1 MKRCQKSN
9 LRLSVLVSFLLYVA
23 CIAPLSYAQ
32 KPERMAQAEV
42 LALLKKANQVDDQE
56 ASEKVAQELLKS
68 RSQTFPV
75 LLDILKDGK
84 GCIERRAAA
93 QFLVENDPKNEAVVA
108 PLVAISKGR
117 TLLSSEE
124 ELLCRRGATFLLA
137 FSTAGIRA
145 LTGLLKDKDIFVR
158 RGAIFAFD
166 ELTETA
172 NYPEGSIQAMKE
184 AIPVI
189 AAARSEND
197 NVLSDMADEVM
208 GQIVRQGGRELS
220 DAAKKALRR

>member
-9 LRLSVLVSFLLYVA
+9 LRLGVLVSFLLCVT
-23 CIAPLSYAQ
+23 CVAPLGYAQ
-32 KPERMAQAEV
+32 KPERVARAEV

-56 ASEKVAQELLKS
+56 AAEKAAQELLKS

-75 LLDILKDGK
+75 LLEILKGGN
-84 GCIERRAAA
+84 GCVEQRAAA
-93 QFLVENDPKNEAVVA
+93 QFLVEHDPKNEAVVA

-145 LTGLLKDKDIFVR
+145 LTELLKDKDIFVR

-189 AAARSEND
+189 AAAGSEND
-197 NVLSDMADEVM
+197 NVLSEMADEVL

-220 DAAKKALRR
+220 DAAKKAMRR